1 MRTRNIGNSTVA
13 NIWADLVEYPKT
25 SEYVKA
31 GAVYTGS
38 TNRDKDATF
47 SVEIGSAFI
56 RYQRGEK
63 LDKSITLANCKSYDA
78 VIRALVYCVETDS
91 LEHRVNDYTHSVT
104 TAKHQSECNKAL
116 SYVIHNH
123 LESENTFKFD
133 WMDGIYSLSY
143 VGRYSGRY
151 SQELVNEVAYRLDH
165 AVQDLH
171 KFINTPRRQS
181 QTIKRKCQEYKTKF
195 EDMLHCLPDMDY
207 AVGTRNILEDYITA
221 INGTIEFDGDK
232 HVFNAVYALIND

>member
-1 MRTRNIGNSTVA
+1 MRTKNIGNSTVA
-13 NIWADLVEYPKT
+13 SIWADLVEYPQT

-38 TNRDKDATF
+38 TNRDKRATF

-63 LDKSITLANCKSYDA
+63 LDKTITLAKCNSYDA
-78 VIRALVYCVETDS
+78 TIRKLVYCVETDS
-91 LEHRVNDYTHSVT
+91 LEHWVNDYSYSVT
-104 TAKHQSECNKAL
+104 TTDHQSKCNMAL

-133 WMDGIYSLSY
+133 WIEGIYSLSY

-151 SQELVNEVAYRLDH
+151 SQNLVNEVAYRLDH
-165 AVQDLH
+165 AVKDLH
-171 KFINTPRRQS
+171 KYINTPRRQA
-181 QTIKRKCQEYKTKF
+181 QTIKRKCQEFKTKLQ
-195 EDMLHCLPDMDY
+195 DMLHCLPDMDY
-207 AVGTRNILEDYITA
+207 AVGTRNVLEDYITA
-221 INGTIEFDGDK
+221 VIGTIEFDGEK

>member
-1 MRTRNIGNSTVA
+1 MRTKNIGNPTVA
-13 NIWADLVEYPKT
+13 KIWADLVENPKT

-38 TNRDKDATF
+38 TNRYKDVTF

-63 LDKSITLANCKSYDA
+63 LDKSITLANCKSYEA
-78 VIRALVYCVETDS
+78 TIRALVYCVETDS
-91 LEHRVNDYTHSVT
+91 LEHRVNDFTHSVT
-104 TAKHQSECNKAL
+104 TSAHQSECRSAL
-116 SYVIHNH
+116 YFAYPAV
-123 LESENTFKFD
+123 ETYKFD
-133 WMDGIYSLSY
+133 WMGGIYSLSY

-207 AVGTRNILEDYITA
+207 AIGTRNVLEDYITA
-221 INGTIEFDGDK
+221 VNGTTEFDGDK

>member
-1 MRTRNIGNSTVA
+1 MRTRNIGNPAVA
-13 NIWADLVEYPKT
+13 KIWADLIENPKT

-63 LDKSITLANCKSYDA
+63 LDKSITLANCKSYEA
-78 VIRALVYCVETDS
+78 TIRALVYCVETDS
-91 LEHRVNDYTHSVT
+91 LEHRVNDFTHSVT
-104 TAKHQSECNKAL
+104 TSKHQSECRSAL
-116 SYVIHNH
+116 YFAYPAVETYN
-123 LESENTFKFD
+123 FD
-133 WMDGIYSLSY
+133 WMGGIYSLSY
-143 VGRYSGRY
+143 VSRCSGRY

-171 KFINTPRRQS
+171 KYINTPRRQS
-181 QTIKRKCQEYKTKF
+181 QTIKRKCLEYKTKF

-207 AVGTRNILEDYITA
+207 AVGTRNVLEDYITA
-221 INGTIEFDGDK
+221 VNGTTEFDGDK

>member
-13 NIWADLVEYPKT
+13 NIWADLVECPKT
-25 SEYVKA
+25 SGYVKV

-38 TNRDKDATF
+38 TNLGKQATF
-47 SVEIGSAFI
+47 SVEVYPTFLQ
-56 RYQRGEK
+56 YQRGEK
-63 LDKSITLANCKSYDA
+63 LDKTITLAKCNSYDA
-78 VIRALVYCVETDS
+78 TIRKLVYCVETDS
-91 LEHRVNDYTHSVT
+91 LEHWVNDYSYSVT
-104 TAKHQSECNKAL
+104 TSKHQSECNQASVLRRK
-116 SYVIHNH
+116 
-123 LESENTFKFD
+123 SENTFKFD
-133 WMDGIYSLSY
+133 WMENIYSLSY

-151 SQELVNEVAYRLDH
+151 SQELVNEVAYRLDR

-207 AVGTRNILEDYITA
+207 AVGTRNVLEDYITA
-221 INGTIEFDGDK
+221 VNGTTEFDGDK

>member
-13 NIWADLVEYPKT
+13 KIWADLVENPKT

-63 LDKSITLANCKSYDA
+63 LDKSITLANCKSYEA

-91 LEHRVNDYTHSVT
+91 LEHRVNDYSHSVT
-104 TAKHQSECNKAL
+104 TSAHQSECRKAL
-116 SYVIHNH
+116 YFAYPAV
-123 LESENTFKFD
+123 ETYKFD
-133 WMDGIYSLSY
+133 WMEGIYSLSY

-171 KFINTPRRQS
+171 KYINTPRRQS

-207 AVGTRNILEDYITA
+207 AVGTRNVLEDYITA
-221 INGTIEFDGDK
+221 VNGTTEFDGDK